1 MQTFDSGVTL
11 VFDMLIIDV
20 RDLSVNF
27 VGILKDIFK
36 LDYGPLHTHVVNFK
50 CEWIK

>member
-1 MQTFDSGVTL
+1 MKTFDSGIAL

-20 RDLSVNF
+20 RDISMNF
-27 VGILKDIFK
+27 VGVLKDIFK
-36 LDYGPLHTHVVNFK
+36 LDYGPLHTHVVIFK

>member
-1 MQTFDSGVTL
+1 MQTFDSGIAL
-11 VFDMLIIDV
+11 VFDMLTIDV

-27 VGILKDIFK
+27 VGVLKDIFK
-36 LDYGPLHTHVVNFK
+36 LDYGPLHTLVVIFK